1 VANPI
6 RRVVDRLLA
15 GAVEKALPDLGN
27 VRGAV
32 HDIGQQVAAM
42 REAQTLGAGAATP
55 LPRPPAWASAPFG
68 PGSPLYPAPLDP
80 VRPDSG
86 RPAPRLYEY
95 PVSWNLTGTANRLH
109 SWQLLRDA
117 ADGLSLF
124 RRCIEIRKDHMTG
137 LDWDIVISQGAIE
150 TAQRDEGP
158 GTGRADLEGR
168 LRDRL
173 SPEIDRAA
181 AFIGEP
187 DRANGYSF
195 AQWLSML
202 LEEVF
207 VLDAA
212 AIYPRR
218 TYGGDLWSLE
228 VLDGSTIKPLLDAD
242 GFRPLSPHPP
252 TSRSS
257 TASPAASSPPT
268 ASRTPTPARCPARIP
283 PTGSCTRSTM
293 CGRSPRTGT
302 PPSSRPST
310 TATCTSSGTGG

>member
-1 VANPI
+1 MRRGQRPI

-55 LPRPPAWASAPFG
+55 LPRPPQWASAPFG

-117 ADGLSLF
+117 ADGCEPVPPLHRDPQGS
-124 RRCIEIRKDHMTG
+124 HGG

-158 GTGRADLEGR
+158 GTGRADLEASSATGCPGDRPGR
-168 LRDRL
+168 
-173 SPEIDRAA
+173 
-181 AFIGEP
+181 AFLGEP

-228 VLDGSTIKPLLDAD
+228 VLDGSTIKPLLDER
-242 GFRPLSPHPP
+242 GGRPLRPRRRS
-252 TSRSS
+252 SRSS

-268 ASRTPTPARCPARIP
+268 SARRGRRRGHRRRLRLRPAHLQP
-283 PTGSCTRSTM
+283 PRGAGVDAVRVQR
-293 CGRSPRTGT
+293 G
-302 PPSSRPST
+302 
-310 TATCTSSGTGG
+310 